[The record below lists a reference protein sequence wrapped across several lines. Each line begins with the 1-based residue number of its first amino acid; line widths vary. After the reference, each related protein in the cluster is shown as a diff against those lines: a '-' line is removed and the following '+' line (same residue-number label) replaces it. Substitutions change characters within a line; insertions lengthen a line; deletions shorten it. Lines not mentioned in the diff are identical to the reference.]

1 MMFVEFN
8 NLFHLFHLQ
17 KKKKKEYKID
27 AFIL

>member
-17 KKKKKEYKID
+17 KKKKEYKID